1 MKQYLILL
9 LVLSFV
15 LSACASASSAEQTSS
30 IEVSNAWVRTVGG
43 MQPKEASASATGMQP
58 KEDSGPATGMFMVLK
73 NNGSAD
79 DKLIKAESDVAKMV
93 QIHLTEIDANG
104 VSSMH
109 EVDGVDIPAGGS
121 AELKPGSYHVML
133 IGLKQE
139 IKEGDMVTVTLT
151 FQNGGQIVVEA
162 PVKTP

>member
-1 MKQYLILL
+1 MKKYLILL
-9 LVLSFV
+9 LVLVLSFV
-15 LSACASASSAEQTSS
+15 LTACASSSSS

-43 MQPKEASASATGMQP
+43 MQPQEGSNATTGMKP
-58 KEDSGPATGMFMVLK
+58 KQDAGPATGMFMILK
-73 NNGSAD
+73 NTGNVD

-133 IGLKQE
+133 IGLQRDLQ
-139 IKEGDMVTVTLT
+139 EGDLVTVTLT
-151 FQNGGQIVVEA
+151 FQNGGQIAVEA

>member
-1 MKQYLILL
+1 MKKYLVLL
-9 LVLSFV
+9 LALSFI
-15 LSACASASSAEQTSS
+15 LSACVSSSAKQASS

-43 MQPKEASASATGMQP
+43 MQSKEASTSATGMQP
-58 KEDSGPATGMFMVLK
+58 KEGAGPATGAFMIIK
-73 NNGSAD
+73 NNSDAA

-93 QIHLTEIDANG
+93 QIHLSEVDANG

-109 EVDGVDIPAGGS
+109 EVEGVDVPAGGS

-133 IGLKQE
+133 IGLKQD
-139 IKEGDMVTVTLT
+139 IQEGDTVSITLT
-151 FQNGGQIVVEA
+151 FQNAGKVTVEA

>member
-1 MKQYLILL
+1 MKKYLILL

-15 LSACASASSAEQTSS
+15 LSACAANSSNKQTSS
-30 IEVSNAWVRTVGG
+30 IEVSKAWVRTVGA
-43 MQPKEASASATGMQP
+43 MQPKEASASTTGMKP
-58 KEDSGPATGMFMVLK
+58 KENAGPATGMFMILK
-73 NNGSAD
+73 NTGNVD
-79 DKLIKAESDVAKMV
+79 DKLIKAESDAAKMV

-133 IGLKQE
+133 IGLQRDL
-139 IKEGDMVTVTLT
+139 KEGDLVTVTLT
-151 FQNGGQIVVEA
+151 FQNGGQLVVEA

>member
-1 MKQYLILL
+1 MKQFLVWLV
-9 LVLSFV
+9 VLSFV
-15 LSACASASSAEQTSS
+15 LSACASGSAAEKTSS

-43 MQPKEASASATGMQP
+43 MQPAEGSGPAGMKP
-58 KEDSGPATGMFMVLK
+58 KEDAGPATGMFMILK

-139 IKEGDMVTVTLT
+139 LKEGDLVTVTLT